1 MNSKNIAI
9 ISCVTIIMSICRFR
23 TEVILAVAFLLLLV
37 HISSQSKYVIEV
49 QIVIISNTK
58 TILMLFRCSRERE
71 N

>member
-9 ISCVTIIMSICRFR
+9 ISCVTIIMSSSICRFR

-37 HISSQSKYVIEV
+37 HLSSQSKYVIEV

-58 TILMLFRCSRERE
+58 TILK
-71 N
+71 